1 MATQNLL
8 QRLDKAADTTG
19 SSADA
24 SDRRIEEVFIAG
36 AALSAGDFVSL
47 DMTQVTD
54 SDIALY
60 VQKVDS
66 ADYLCP
72 VGVVIADADAGANVR
87 VCVRGVIEANVSGVS
102 IAIAA
107 GDSLFIG
114 GTAGVGFAKT
124 DADGTHVKPQM
135 AVALEASTAAEAIK
149 VYVCNNF

>member
-8 QRLDKAADTTG
+8 QRLDNAANTTG

-24 SDRRIEEVFIAG
+24 SDRRIEEVFIALG
-36 AALSAGDFVSL
+36 ALSAGDFVSL
-47 DMTQVTD
+47 DPGQATA

-72 VGVVIADADAGANVR
+72 VGVVIADADEGANVR
-87 VCVRGVIEANVSGVS
+87 VCVRGVIEANVDGSS
-102 IAIAA
+102 PNIAA

-124 DADGTHVKPQM
+124 DATGGNLKPAM

-149 VYVCNNF
+149 VYVSNNF